1 MKKEENLTQGI
12 KKGIAKVILWLF
24 LILFFVLSF
33 IVLAMQSSY
42 VQTRVAQ
49 MGSNYLSE
57 ELGYEITIDR
67 INIEW
72 FDQIKISKLNIKN
85 KDKAQFITAN
95 ELTVNYDIKQ
105 LITAQN
111 ILFDDVTLADA
122 RVMLIKN
129 KGDDYFNIDYL
140 IEAIRELSASSS
152 PSTAQQKNLL
162 IQHIVLEDVQ
172 LGIINNDQDSI
183 KEGFNYNQFVLND
196 LNGDIYDF
204 SSRRDTIQM
213 RVEELSAVDSASG
226 LFLKNIK
233 TQFEI
238 SQSKLALT
246 ELKLEINES
255 IIQDS
260 IILTYNGMSN
270 LSYFVDSV
278 NVVAD
283 LKNTTLYAKDLAFFA
298 PYLNRYKEKV
308 VISTNFKGKV
318 KNFVAKNLNLTFG
331 EKSSL
336 SGRLEMD
343 GLPEISE
350 SFINFNLNNATLA
363 PEDLQ
368 QYVNDSLAINKL
380 QTIGTIDFSGNF
392 IGFTNDF
399 VANGVFNTQLGRVES
414 DVNLKIADDATQSEY
429 SGSIATYNFN
439 LGTLL
444 ENDSLI
450 QKIQMT
456 GDVNGKGLTL
466 ESANLKLK
474 ANINLIGING
484 YEYQNIKTN
493 AQYGKE
499 FFNGEI
505 TINDPVLKLGMT
517 GSIDL
522 RNNKNIIN
530 VLADLDT
537 VNLKTLNI
545 TDEDVI
551 IKASG
556 TLDGR
561 GIKLDSIEGQAFL
574 RNVYAKYRENIF
586 TLDTLNINTN
596 KLNGQRQLFIESDI
610 LTGSVN
616 GPYLFSQLQKDI
628 STLVKEFRMNI
639 RNDAEELANYYDN
652 LDTDKEYE
660 KYQVLYDLNLKKIN
674 PLINL
679 FLPELYIKPN
689 TNIIGSFTNGQTSI
703 FNLTSQIDSI
713 HYNNSSFKNNEIDL
727 TFSKDHEDRNVL
739 GMGYVYSRSQ
749 QFGEKL
755 ATENIEAELIWQGN
769 TINFNGYLQQPAF
782 DNNLDLAGNIRF
794 LEDTTTIEITQSR
807 IEALNNTWQFKEDN
821 LATFTDGKYL
831 FQKFGIYTENQSIIL
846 NGELSNDSTKALNI
860 EIDSFNIEN
869 INSLLVERDY
879 GGFINGS
886 VRIQSY
892 QNKFLINSD
901 INVKDFYI
909 DEFLIGDISGVTE
922 WKAAERKMQMDF
934 VVNRNGKEIVLVQ
947 GTYEPGAEQNSLNL
961 NASLTEANL
970 IIAEPFINTIF
981 SDIRGKVNGDFQI
994 TGNLNY
1000 PVINGV
1006 GKVAEGALRV
1016 NYLNTFYK
1024 FSGNVS
1030 FDQDKIS
1037 LENIAL
1043 IDAQG
1048 NNAYLTGDLLHN
1060 GFTDLSLDL
1069 RGQMNNF
1076 KVLNTTVNDN
1086 ELFYG
1091 DAFAT
1096 GSVSFIGPTQNLTIE
1111 SNART
1116 ERGTKL
1122 FIPVQSTS
1130 SVEQEEFIH
1139 FINIADTANRKD
1151 NSFQRV
1157 EAVNV
1162 TGINLNLDIEITPDA
1177 YAEII
1182 FDIKSGD
1189 IIRGRGNGEISLNI
1203 DTNGSFTMLGD
1214 FTLTEG
1220 GYNFTL
1226 YNIINKEFKIQP
1238 GSKIT
1243 WEGDPYGGILDIE
1256 AIYEQ
1261 NVSLIPI
1268 IDTTYSSAPE
1278 LKRRYPAKVLLD
1290 LQGDLLKP
1298 QVDFDVQITGYPDNI
1313 TNESGQPLS
1322 LGTEMAA
1329 FKAELASDEQE
1340 LKRQVFSLLILRR
1353 LSPRASFAVSGSV
1366 GNSVSEF
1373 LSNQL
1378 SYWVT
1383 QIDENLE
1390 IDVDFGS
1397 FDEEQF
1403 NTFQLR
1409 LSYSFLD
1416 GRLRVTRDGGFTQGA
1431 TDDVNQEIL
1440 GILGDWSVEYLLSED
1455 GKLRVKIY
1463 NRTNFSTLDRINNT
1477 ASTSTGISLLHV
1489 SSFNKLREIFEKN
1502 KAKEEAPKEEKPSE
1516 EQKEEPNKPNSEAVV
1531 REEDENSSK
1540 E

>member
-1 MKKEENLTQGI
+1 
-12 KKGIAKVILWLF
+12 
-24 LILFFVLSF
+24 
-33 IVLAMQSSY
+33 MQSSY
-42 VQTRVAQ
+42 VQTRVAK

-72 FDQIKISKLNIKN
+72 FDQIKISQLDIKN
-85 KDKAQFITAN
+85 KDKAQFISIN
-95 ELTVNYDIKQ
+95 ELLVNYDIKQ
-105 LITAQN
+105 LITAQS
-111 ILFDDVTLADA
+111 ILFDDVTLSGA
-122 RVMLIKN
+122 RVMLIKD

-140 IEAIRELSASSS
+140 IEAIRELTTSSS
-152 PSTAQQKNLL
+152 SSGSQPKNLL
-162 IQHIVLEDVQ
+162 IQHIVLEDVK

-183 KEGFNYNQFVLND
+183 PEGFNYNQFILND
-196 LNGDIYDF
+196 LNGNVYDF

-260 IILTYNGMSN
+260 IVFTYNGMPN

-283 LKNTTLYAKDLAFFA
+283 LKNTTLYARDLAYFA
-298 PYLNRYKEKV
+298 PYLNRYNEKV

-318 KNFVAKNLNLTFG
+318 KNFTARNLDLTFG
-331 EKSSL
+331 ERSSL

-350 SFINFNLNNATLA
+350 SFINFNLNNATIA
-363 PEDLQ
+363 PEDIR
-368 QYVNDSLAINKL
+368 QYINDTLAVSKVR
-380 QTIGTIDFSGNF
+380 TIGTIDFSGNF

-414 DVNLKIADDATQSEY
+414 DVNLKINDDATQTEY
-429 SGSIATYNFN
+429 SGSISTYNFN
-439 LGTLL
+439 LGALL
-444 ENDSLI
+444 ENDTLV

-474 ANINLIGING
+474 ANINLLGING
-484 YEYQNIKTN
+484 YQYQNIKTN

-545 TDEDVI
+545 TDDDLI

-574 RNVYAKYRENIF
+574 RNVYAKYGGNVF

-596 KLNGQRQLFIESDI
+596 KQNDYRQLFIDSDI

-628 STLVKEFRMNI
+628 STMVKEFQMNI
-639 RNDAEELANYYDN
+639 RNDAEELEKYYSN
-652 LDTDKEYE
+652 LDSDKQYE

-674 PLINL
+674 PLIKL

-703 FNLTSQIDSI
+703 FNLTSKIDSLN
-713 HYNNSSFKNNEIDL
+713 YNNSSFKNNEVDL
-727 TFSKDHEDRNVL
+727 TFSKDHKDKNVL

-749 QFGEKL
+749 QFGENL
-755 ATENIEAELIWQGN
+755 STENIEAELVWKGN
-769 TINFNGYLQQPAF
+769 TINFSGYLQQPQF
-782 DNNLDLAGNIRF
+782 ENNLDLAGNIRF
-794 LEDTTTIEITQSR
+794 LTDTTTIEITQSR
-807 IEALNNTWQFKEDN
+807 IEALNNTWQFKDDN
-821 LATFTDGKYL
+821 LATLTDGKYL
-831 FQKFGIYTENQSIIL
+831 FQNFGIYTENQSIIL
-846 NGELSNDSTKALNI
+846 NGELSSDSTKALNI
-860 EIDSFNIEN
+860 KIDSFNIEN
-869 INSLLVERDY
+869 VNSMLVDRDY

-892 QNKFLINSD
+892 QDKFLINSD
-901 INVKDFYI
+901 VNVKDFYI
-909 DEFLIGDISGVTE
+909 DEFLIGNISGVTE
-922 WKAAERKMQMDF
+922 WKAVERLMQMDF
-934 VVNRNGKEIVLVQ
+934 VVNRNGKEIVLIQ
-947 GTYEPGAEQNSLNL
+947 GTYSPGVEQNSLNL
-961 NASLTEANL
+961 NASLKEANL

-981 SDIRGKVNGDFQI
+981 SDIRGRVNGNFQI

-1000 PVINGV
+1000 PVINGT
-1006 GKVAEGALRV
+1006 GTVADGALRV
-1016 NYLNTFYK
+1016 NYLNTLYK

-1030 FDQDKIS
+1030 FNQDKIA

-1043 IDAQG
+1043 LDEQG
-1048 NNAYLTGDLLHN
+1048 NNAYLSGDLLHD
-1060 GFTDLSLDL
+1060 GFTDLSLNL

-1111 SNART
+1111 ANART
-1116 ERGTKL
+1116 EKGTKL

-1130 SVEQEEFIH
+1130 SVEQEDFIH
-1139 FINIADTANRKD
+1139 FINVSDTANKKT
-1151 NSFQRV
+1151 NTFQKV

-1162 TGINLNLDIEITPDA
+1162 TGINLNLDIEITPEA

-1189 IIRGRGNGEISLNI
+1189 IIRGRGNGDVSLNI

-1243 WEGDPYGGILDIE
+1243 WEGDPYGGILDID

-1261 NVSLIPI
+1261 NVSLLPI
-1268 IDTTYSSAPE
+1268 IDTVYSSAPE
-1278 LKRRYPAKVLLD
+1278 LKRRYPAQVMLELK
-1290 LQGDLLKP
+1290 GDLLKP
-1298 QVDFDVQITGYPDNI
+1298 QVDFDIGITGYPDNI

-1463 NRTNFSTLDRINNT
+1463 NRTNFSTLDRLNNT
-1477 ASTSTGISLLHV
+1477 ASTSTGVSLLHV
-1489 SSFNKLREIFEKN
+1489 TSFNKLREIFERN
-1502 KAKEEAPKEEKPSE
+1502 K
-1516 EQKEEPNKPNSEAVV
+1516 QKEEPKDESQPEEEKDEPVKPNSEAVV
-1531 REEDENSSK
+1531 REEDENS
-1540 E
+1540 